1 MDEWGEQILD
11 FSMIFNPTLLA
22 ATIIVCMLINIVS
35 AMLPVVAK
43 MRHSIVYSLNR
54 RK

>member
-1 MDEWGEQILD
+1 
-11 FSMIFNPTLLA
+11 MIFNPTLFA
-22 ATIIVCMLINIVS
+22 ATLVACMLINIIS
-35 AMLPVVAK
+35 ALLPVIVK